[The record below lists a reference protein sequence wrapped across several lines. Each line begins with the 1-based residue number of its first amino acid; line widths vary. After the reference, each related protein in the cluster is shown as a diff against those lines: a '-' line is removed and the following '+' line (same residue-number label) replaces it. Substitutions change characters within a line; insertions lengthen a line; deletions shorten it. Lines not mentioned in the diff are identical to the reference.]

1 MRRMRGRGHSVKL
14 SWVFAAVLMMGSA
27 APALSDQI
35 VSSQGGSTDASTRG
49 SDQSKGA
56 DPAKKSPTPAPTPSP
71 DPTPSPT
78 PSPDPT
84 PSPTP
89 TPSSEPSP
97 SPSETPKPSP
107 DPTPQPSPGLTP
119 TPPSSGQTG
128 VLSPGSTSGSGS
140 DAPLDI
146 GGREST
152 FVESLRDHPGA
163 GPADEASS
171 FIESV
176 ASIIDQ
182 LATVDVPAAASE
194 RGAVCPGSTCGPT
207 RDVSGSKTLALI
219 SLCVI
224 LAVAGTFGVRA
235 GRRRSVAAPPRADA

>member
-1 MRRMRGRGHSVKL
+1 MRRLRGRGHPVKL

-27 APALSDQI
+27 APALSEQI

-49 SDQSKGA
+49 SDQSKEA

-71 DPTPSPT
+71 DPTPT

-89 TPSSEPSP
+89 SSEPSP
-97 SPSETPKPSP
+97 SPSQTPEPSP
-107 DPTPQPSPGLTP
+107 DPTPQPSPELTP
-119 TPPSSGQTG
+119 TPPSSGHTG

-146 GGREST
+146 GVGEST
-152 FVESLRDHPGA
+152 GESLQDHPGA
-163 GPADEASS
+163 GPAGDASS

-182 LATVDVPAAASE
+182 LATVDVPVRASE
-194 RGAVCPGSTCGPT
+194 RGSDCPRSSCGST
-207 RDVSGSKTLALI
+207 RDVSGSKTLVLI
-219 SLCVI
+219 SIFVI
-224 LAVAGTFGVRA
+224 LAVAGTLGVLV
-235 GRRRSVAAPPRADA
+235 GRRRPVADPPSEGP